1 MLHDRYALLAHNR
14 QLDFYIKETDCPKP
28 YNIWWKVRNVGPEAI
43 RRNMIRGNI
52 MKSNSDHHYE
62 HTDFAGPHYVE
73 CYLIKNGV
81 CVAKDRIDVPIG
93 K

>member
-1 MLHDRYALLAHNR
+1 
-14 QLDFYIKETDCPKP
+14 
-28 YNIWWKVRNVGPEAI
+28 
-43 RRNMIRGNI
+43 MIRGNI